1 MKDID
6 ELNANVF
13 ELFNKDWALLTAGSI
28 GDYNAMT
35 IGWGQLGTL
44 WNKSVVTV
52 FVKPVRY
59 THGFMEANEYFTVG
73 FYPQEYRRDLMI
85 LGSKSGRDGDKVA
98 LTHLTPRAVEHG
110 VTFAQAKLTLI
121 CKKSTVTTWSWRT
134 SPPTRP
140 KPITPKKR
148 PTRFTSAKSSASSRV
163 K

>member
-52 FVKPVRY
+52 FVSPCATR
-59 THGFMEANEYFTVG
+59 T
-73 FYPQEYRRDLMI
+73 
-85 LGSKSGRDGDKVA
+85 A
-98 LTHLTPRAVEHG
+98 L
-110 VTFAQAKLTLI
+110 
-121 CKKSTVTTWSWRT
+121 WRQT
-134 SPPTRP
+134 SISP
-140 KPITPKKR
+140 
-148 PTRFTSAKSSASSRV
+148 SASIP
-163 K
+163 KNTAAT